1 MKCLGRIERL
11 LFIVGLVLIAIYAGA
26 YVHRKILSGAELKRF
41 RDIQAEQPIETAD
54 HFPPVTKFKLDLSLW
69 SQKRIAEYEQSLTGY
84 VDPPLAVLR
93 ISKVNLEAPVLDGT
107 DDLTLNRGLG
117 HIVGTDRPG
126 EEGNIGIAGHRDG
139 FFRVLKDVSPGD
151 TIELATPKRVVKY
164 VVDQI
169 VLVRPDDVSVLR
181 PRSRPSLTLVT
192 CYPFYF
198 VGSAPQRYVVH
209 ASVER
214 SESPLRQVSKQAS
227 SEPEDSPLHTGEMKP

>member
-11 LFIVGLVLIAIYAGA
+11 LLILGLVLIAIYAAA
-26 YVHRKILSGAELKRF
+26 YVHRTILSRAELKRF
-41 RDIQAEQPIETAD
+41 RDLQAEQSVETAD
-54 HFPPVTKFKLDLSLW
+54 HFPPVTQFKLDVSLW
-69 SQKRIAEYEQSLTGY
+69 SEKRIAEYEQSLRGY

-93 ISKVNLEAPVLDGT
+93 ISKVHLEAPVLDGT
-107 DDLTLNRGLG
+107 DDLTLNRGVG

-126 EEGNIGIAGHRDG
+126 EDGNIGIAGHRDG
-139 FFRVLKDVSPGD
+139 FFRVLKDVTPGD
-151 TIELATPKRVVKY
+151 TIELAMPKRVVTY

-169 VLVRPDDVSVLR
+169 VLVRTDDVSVLQ

-198 VGSAPQRYVVH
+198 VGSAPQRYIVQ

-214 SESPLRQVSKQAS
+214 SELPIRQVSKQAS
-227 SEPEDSPLHTGEMKP
+227 SEPGDSPQQRSR